1 MEREL
6 SRRFFYK
13 NVSIQSGTR
22 QTMQRSDIDPEFL
35 KKRLEQIAEGLQE
48 GIRREVERLRKLGLP
63 IYVERHG
70 KIIDLQ
76 ENPRKQPE

>member
-1 MEREL
+1 MVREL